1 MISTDTAGV
10 GSTLLA
16 AGDSGPGSLLSL
28 LRYSPGRGVGT
39 PGEGGSLAPL
49 SAFASMCGVGNHRF
63 FCGIWL
69 GSSCFCLKVV
79 YLAWLPFF

>member
-28 LRYSPGRGVGT
+28 LRYSSGRGVGT
-39 PGEGGSLAPL
+39 PGEGGSLAPQL
-49 SAFASMCGVGNHRF
+49 SLC
-63 FCGIWL
+63 
-69 GSSCFCLKVV
+69 
-79 YLAWLPFF
+79 